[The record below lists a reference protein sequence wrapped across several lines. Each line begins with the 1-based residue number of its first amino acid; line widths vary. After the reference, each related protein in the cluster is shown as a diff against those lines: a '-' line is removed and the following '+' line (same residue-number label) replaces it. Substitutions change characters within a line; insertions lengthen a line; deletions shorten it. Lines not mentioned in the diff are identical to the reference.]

1 MKSEKNDKLTFSKIE
16 ILFMIV
22 MVAIIIIGGLTV
34 FSLTT
39 RKQRIYNFK
48 QDATAIVKTASNA
61 YAAYLIQESKNIVK
75 STDGKENGMCITIN
89 GLAKNDFLVND
100 YDGWNGYVVIEED
113 ANKQYHYTIW
123 ATDGKYVINGYDS
136 NKIEKLSTKDGITKF
151 NNDNFVKKVK
161 TSFTGTTSD
170 KGGTGTEDS
179 VIRFESPCIDEKV
192 E

>member
-1 MKSEKNDKLTFSKIE
+1 MKKETSEKLTFSKIE

-22 MVAIIIIGGLTV
+22 MVFIIIIGGVTV
-34 FSLTT
+34 FSITT
-39 RKQRIYNFK
+39 RKQNIYNFK

-61 YAAYLIQESKNIVK
+61 YAAFLIQESKDIVK

-100 YDGWNGYVVIEED
+100 YKDWNGYVVIEED
-113 ANKQYHYTIW
+113 TNKQYHYTIW

-136 NKIEKLSTKDGITKF
+136 TKIEKLSTKNGITKY
-151 NNDNFVKKVK
+151 NNDDFVKKVK

-179 VIRFESPCIDEKV
+179 VVRFESSCIDEKV